1 VEGYYAAQIRVTTQ
15 LGGMPTSQTMYRC
28 EGVKNKALRCL
39 DLNFVADLGHSFL
52 REGAQTRSGHIL
64 SWCQP
69 QRLDRLC
76 NQKSRIVAIFE
87 IFALYYAMPANV
99 TERA

>member
-15 LGGMPTSQTMYRC
+15 SGGMPTSQTMYRC
-28 EGVKNKALRCL
+28 EGVKNKALRSL

-69 QRLDRLC
+69 QRLDRIMQSEKQNRGNL
-76 NQKSRIVAIFE
+76 
-87 IFALYYAMPANV
+87 
-99 TERA
+99 